1 MQHENKIVTI
11 LSKES
16 TQHTAP
22 NKMVTG
28 ERGGYIR
35 GTNVLLVR
43 ELVTLIGKVFTI
55 INRVPASGG
64 IDDPVPGRRQ

>member
-1 MQHENKIVTI
+1 
-11 LSKES
+11 
-16 TQHTAP
+16 
-22 NKMVTG
+22 MVTG